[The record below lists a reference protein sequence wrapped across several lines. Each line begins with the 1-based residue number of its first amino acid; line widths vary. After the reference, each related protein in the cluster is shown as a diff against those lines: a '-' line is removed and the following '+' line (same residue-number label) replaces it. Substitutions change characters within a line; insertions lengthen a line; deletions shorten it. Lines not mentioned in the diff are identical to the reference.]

1 MPLKP
6 DLYYSTSL
14 EEGLRILSIFTQ
26 NQAEFGLREI
36 SQAACITK
44 TSAYRFVNTLVPQ
57 KGSAHE
63 DVGAG
68 NEGFRFGRRSLKRL
82 RSDSD
87 N

>member
-6 DLYYSTSL
+6 DLYYSASL

-36 SQAACITK
+36 SQAACIIK
-44 TSAYRFVNTLVPQ
+44 TSAYRFVNTLASQ
-57 KGSAHE
+57 KGSPHE
-63 DVGAG
+63 YVGAG
-68 NEGFRFGRRSLKRL
+68 NEGFHFGKRSLKRL
-82 RSDSD
+82 RCDSD